1 MNRYP
6 VSLFIILLNVEHSVL
21 CTEPDE
27 AGQHFVTTQDVKF
40 FV

>member
-1 MNRYP
+1 M
-6 VSLFIILLNVEHSVL
+6 SLFIILLNAKHSVV

-27 AGQHFVTTQDVKF
+27 AGQHIFTAKNVKF

>member
-1 MNRYP
+1 MLRFAMP
-6 VSLFIILLNVEHSVL
+6 LNIEHGVV

-27 AGQHFVTTQDVKF
+27 AGQHIVTVQNVEF

>member
-1 MNRYP
+1 MSFFTMP
-6 VSLFIILLNVEHSVL
+6 LNAEHGIV

-27 AGQHFVTTQDVKF
+27 TGQHFVTAQNVKF

>member
-1 MNRYP
+1 M
-6 VSLFIILLNVEHSVL
+6 SLFIISLNVEQGVV

-27 AGQHFVTTQDVKF
+27 AGQHIVTAKNVEF

>member
-1 MNRYP
+1 MLLFTM
-6 VSLFIILLNVEHSVL
+6 SLNAENGIV

-27 AGQHFVTTQDVKF
+27 AGQHIVTAQNVEF

>member
-1 MNRYP
+1 MLLFTM
-6 VSLFIILLNVEHSVL
+6 SLNAKNGIV

-27 AGQHFVTTQDVKF
+27 AGQPIITTQNVKF